1 MVRGD
6 MGHEIKTYWDMCG
19 SALLGQDCRQWLESQ
34 PELRPLLEFEAAAV
48 GIAIGE
54 IQEPEHMS

>member
-1 MVRGD
+1 
-6 MGHEIKTYWDMCG
+6 MCG
-19 SALLGQDCRQWLESQ
+19 SVLLGQDCRQWLESQ
-34 PELRPLLEFEAAAV
+34 LELRPLLEFEAAAV